1 MGAIESFRA
10 AHERVAIESGL
21 VAREAREACGSLVV
35 TPALTAALAHDA
47 GCLLLL
53 GDPGTGKSL
62 AAARWLLAPSCSL
75 TRWQCV
81 ITSKAG
87 GRWEFGGY
95 GRGAAR
101 WRTAKSLS
109 RVQQYDQGAIDDL
122 ITPSRLV
129 LDDLGTEY
137 LDKGGF
143 LLSLIDEI
151 ISERHRRD
159 LPTVLTTNNTAAE
172 FAQRYGG
179 RVVDRIRGSGAIV
192 VCDGKSLRGARIR
205 GADVPPSPTDEE
217 LLAVA
222 EREQDDYDARTRE
235 SAEYMAKRAAD
246 RAALTHPQPRAPVKF
261 TPEELAARK
270 AEIQSQLAAEQR
282 GVGVD
287 LRGIDAVEIQAFHDQ
302 GGQFVLRR
310 SLFRH
315 ARFRTSSAL
324 PPPGGSGGGV

>member
-21 VAREAREACGSLVV
+21 VAREAREACGPLVV
-35 TPALTAALAHDA
+35 TAALTAAMAHDT

-75 TRWQCV
+75 ARWQCV

-87 GRWEFGGY
+87 GRWEFCGY

-109 RVQQYDQGAIDDL
+109 RVQQYDQDAIDAL
-122 ITPSRLV
+122 INPGRLV
-129 LDDLGTEY
+129 IDDLGTEY

-159 LPTVLTTNNTAAE
+159 LPTVMTTNNTAGE

-179 RVVDRIRGSGAIV
+179 RVVDRIRGSGSIV
-192 VCDGKSLRGARIR
+192 ICDGKSMRGAKLR
-205 GADVPPSPTDEE
+205 ATDVPALPTDAE
-217 LLAVA
+217 LVA
-222 EREQDDYDARTRE
+222 IAEKEQADHDIRAKE

-246 RAALTHPQPRAPVKF
+246 RAALTPPPTRHPITF
-261 TPEELAARK
+261 TAEELATRK
-270 AEIQSQLAAEQR
+270 AEIESQLAARAAAAGAPAPE
-282 GVGVD
+282 
-287 LRGIDAVEIQAFHDQ
+287 A
-302 GGQFVLRR
+302 
-310 SLFRH
+310 
-315 ARFRTSSAL
+315 T
-324 PPPGGSGGGV
+324 P